1 KEFSQ
6 RGALGSQAIV
16 TPTPTANRA
25 SMDGKKTLRK
35 GVVIITGA
43 SSGLGLATT
52 KSQAES
58 EKWHV
63 IMACKDLLKA
73 ERAAESREMAK
84 ENYIV
89 MHLDLSSFDSFRQF
103 VGKSVNDLMTMF
115 CLKVPINTI
124 VAIEGGSGGAL
135 AIGCVNRMFVLE
147 NVAFCVAP
155 GLWLV
160 PSCFVI
166 FDLEP
171 LSLSFD
177 IVFLSEIFKSLSFR
191 LDRLCHLAILCL
203 DQHAHTLHHL
213 ESLLTSLFDRLDIFE
228 GRSCISEFV
237 RKGFFKESLAGF
249 PAQSIGSSNTDV
261 LDLPCLLVLIT
272 GTSQSRQHGKSESD
286 SYYLSD

>member
-1 KEFSQ
+1 VLSTQFGDLLKIGSPLTIKRYSFCDDLWFDLKLYFAQHTLHQKEFSQ

-25 SMDGKKTLRK
+25 STDGKKTLRK

-103 VGKSVNDLMTMF
+103 VGKSV
-115 CLKVPINTI
+115 PINTI

-155 GLWLV
+155 GTPADCTSLGISKALYPGELDLV
-160 PSCFVI
+160 DDVYMLFG
-166 FDLEP
+166 
-171 LSLSFD
+171 
-177 IVFLSEIFKSLSFR
+177 LSELHFIPNLMSLV
-191 LDRLCHLAILCL
+191 A
-203 DQHAHTLHHL
+203 
-213 ESLLTSLFDRLDIFE
+213 
-228 GRSCISEFV
+228 
-237 RKGFFKESLAGF
+237 
-249 PAQSIGSSNTDV
+249 
-261 LDLPCLLVLIT
+261 
-272 GTSQSRQHGKSESD
+272 
-286 SYYLSD
+286 

>member
-1 KEFSQ
+1 MSGLTSRCGVYTIKNRCSKEFSQ

-25 SMDGKKTLRK
+25 STDGKKTLRK

-103 VGKSVNDLMTMF
+103 VGKSVNDLMCWF
-115 CLKVPINTI
+115 
-124 VAIEGGSGGAL
+124 AI
-135 AIGCVNRMFVLE
+135 F
-147 NVAFCVAP
+147 
-155 GLWLV
+155 
-160 PSCFVI
+160 
-166 FDLEP
+166 
-171 LSLSFD
+171 
-177 IVFLSEIFKSLSFR
+177 
-191 LDRLCHLAILCL
+191 
-203 DQHAHTLHHL
+203 
-213 ESLLTSLFDRLDIFE
+213 LLTN
-228 GRSCISEFV
+228 C
-237 RKGFFKESLAGF
+237 
-249 PAQSIGSSNTDV
+249 
-261 LDLPCLLVLIT
+261 CLMT
-272 GTSQSRQHGKSESD
+272 
-286 SYYLSD
+286 